1 MSIIEREQTTLP
13 DFETW
18 PIVED
23 EKPKE
28 GTIAY
33 EALRLDRL
41 FPGWAD
47 RIDTKTLTMC
57 SPEHCVLAQGAYV
70 QVERKRFLRRSYT
83 EELHLGY
90 GRGHDLVLEDSLKR
104 KEVIAGG
111 AYSSGLTRDAWVT
124 EIEKRRTR

>member
-18 PIVED
+18 PTVEE

-41 FPGWAD
+41 FPGWANHVD
-47 RIDTKTLTMC
+47 LNTLDMP
-57 SPEHCVLAQGAYV
+57 SPTHCVLGQGAYYTYSTFFGLIKSTKKLCWGDALDV
-70 QVERKRFLRRSYT
+70 VEDDAYRRS
-83 EELHLGY
+83 EM
-90 GRGHDLVLEDSLKR
+90 VAS
-104 KEVIAGG
+104 G
-111 AYSSGLTRDAWVT
+111 AYASRFRAAEWVT
-124 EIEKRRTR
+124 EIEKRRAA

>member
-1 MSIIEREQTTLP
+1 MSIIEREHEQTTLP

-18 PIVED
+18 PTVEP
-23 EKPKE
+23 EE

-47 RIDTKTLTMC
+47 RINTRMLTMC
-57 SPEHCVLAQGAYV
+57 SPEHCILGQGAYV

-90 GRGHDLVLEDSLKR
+90 GRGHDLVMEDSFKR
-104 KEVIAGG
+104 NEGIASG
-111 AYSSGLTRDAWVT
+111 AYWSGFRRDEWIT
-124 EIEKRRTR
+124 EIEKRRAA